1 MLDGKVELVG
11 IAGGRITLMHHLA
24 QINIATTRYPLGSA
38 EMKEFVDALEVINAL
53 AESSPGFIWRLTGE
67 DDNATEYRPFDDDRI
82 IVNISVWT
90 DLESLKSYVYN
101 SVHTDYLRRRKEWFE
116 IMREA
121 YTVLWWVEPGHTP
134 DIEEAK
140 AKLESLRV
148 NGSTPAAFAFRE
160 PFTAPQR

>member
-1 MLDGKVELVG
+1 
-11 IAGGRITLMHHLA
+11 MHHLA
-24 QINIATTRYPLGSA
+24 QINIATTRYPLSSA

-53 AESSPGFIWRLTGE
+53 AESSPGFIWRLAG
-67 DDNATEYRPFDDDRI
+67 DDNNATEYRPFDDDRI

-90 DLESLKSYVYN
+90 DLESLKNYVYN
-101 SVHTDYLRRRKEWFE
+101 SVHTEYLRRRKEWFE

-121 YTVLWWVEPGHTP
+121 YTVLWWVKSGHTP

-160 PFTAPQR
+160 PFPAPQS